1 MIFFFFVI
9 HQHESA
15 LGIQNIQLAFEAE
28 HKVYHNVLLYMQYL
42 KLELASLSNSCD
54 GESSC
59 FGAEM
64 ALDYWESGGYPALS
78 QICPL
83 PH

>member
-1 MIFFFFVI
+1 MIFFFAI

-28 HKVYHNVLLYMQYL
+28 HKVYYNVLLYMQYL
-42 KLELASLSNSCD
+42 KLELASLSNSYD
-54 GESSC
+54 GGSSC

-64 ALDYWESGGYPALS
+64 SLA
-78 QICPL
+78 
-83 PH
+83 

>member
-1 MIFFFFVI
+1 MVFAV

-28 HKVYHNVLLYMQYL
+28 HKVYHVLLYMQYL

-54 GESSC
+54 GGSSC

-64 ALDYWESGGYPALS
+64 ALDWESGYPGLS